1 MASRSTQG
9 PVCLVDVDAGGEP
22 PRLPARASDGRPY
35 VRAAVAVRVHHQIV
49 GVVDL
54 QIEGEPDG
62 AELARLATAALQ
74 ERINAHLVRDG
85 LGPGVYS
92 NCVEPRCQR
101 EHKAFMSCAPFASV
115 VIATR
120 DGEATLADTLD
131 SLLANEYPAFEIVV
145 VDNASR
151 GDGVRALVETYAG
164 AAHPVRYVREDRPGL
179 AVAHNCGLE
188 HATGEIV
195 AFVDDDVI
203 ADPRW
208 LAQTGKAFEA
218 APGVAC
224 VTGLIMAAE
233 LESPAQLWI
242 EGYWGFAKGF
252 DRRIFDDRRPPGEP
266 LYPFTA
272 GVFGSGANMAFR
284 THALRGLGGFDP
296 GLGTGSPALGGD
308 DLAIFFDVIAAG
320 HKLVYE
326 PTAVVRH
333 RHRRDYASLKRQAYG
348 YGVGL
353 TAYLAKTLIDD
364 PRRGLQLS
372 LRAPW
377 ALAHILLP
385 SSAKNAGRPA
395 GLPPELQRIERR
407 GMLVGGFA
415 YMRSRWRRRA
425 MYARAGAAA

>member
-1 MASRSTQG
+1 MTSRAAG
-9 PVCLVDVDAGGEP
+9 PVCLVDVEAGGEP
-22 PRLPARASDGRPY
+22 PRLPACTSDGRPFA
-35 VRAAVAVRVHHQIV
+35 RAAVAVRVHRRLV

-54 QIEGEPDG
+54 PVHGAPDG
-62 AELARLATAALQ
+62 AELARVATAALQ
-74 ERINAHLVRDG
+74 ERIDAHLVRDG

-92 NCVEPRCQR
+92 NCVTPLCMR
-101 EHKAFMSCAPFASV
+101 EHRAFMAHAPFATV

-120 DGEATLADTLD
+120 DGEATLGATLD
-131 SLLANEYPAFEIVV
+131 SLLALEYPAFEVVV

-151 GDGVRALVETYAG
+151 GEGVRELVARYAD
-164 AAHPVRYVREDRPGL
+164 AARTIRCVREDRPGL
-179 AVAHNCGLE
+179 AVAHNTGLA
-188 HATGEIV
+188 HAAGEIV
-195 AFVDDDVI
+195 AFLDDDVI

-208 LAQTGKAFEA
+208 LAEIGKGFEA
-218 APGVAC
+218 ADDVAC

-252 DRRIFDDRRPPGEP
+252 ERRVFDSRRPPGEP

-284 THALRGLGGFDP
+284 ADALRALGGFDP

-320 HKLVYE
+320 HRLVYE

-333 RHRRDYASLKRQAYG
+333 RHRRDYESLKRQAYG

-353 TAYLAKTLIDD
+353 TAYLAKTLMDD
-364 PRRGLQLS
+364 PRRTLQLS

-377 ALAHILLP
+377 ALAHILHP
-385 SSAKNAGRPA
+385 SSAKNAGRPT

-415 YMRSRWRRRA
+415 YLRSRWQRRA
-425 MYARAGAAA
+425 LYGAAA